1 MGFLGLGWVQSSLGT
16 DLVEL
21 PKAHKFRTIGWK
33 QEAKFKGRKL
43 GEKA

>member
-1 MGFLGLGWVQSSLGT
+1 MGFLELGWFQSQDS

-21 PKAHKFRTIGWK
+21 PKTHKFRTIGWK

-43 GEKA
+43 GEKD